1 MMVSAKVYHTMALN
15 TDGQLF
21 VWGDNSNG
29 QLGLGT
35 NANKSTPTH
44 IDKSAFGDSDV
55 LTFNCGPTHTLVV
68 TTPHCSLYAF
78 GSGRDGKL
86 GHGDCYSS
94 LLPRCIGAEHFSNQK
109 ITRVSA
115 GCNHSAVV
123 TEDGQLFVWGCS
135 SATGLLFDSFSP
147 VLVPQAVTL
156 GARVGCFFCLPEA
169 HALAFAMGLHVRVG
183 AGCKYLILDDGIIR
197 IIIELCAARPADR
210 ICKLPG
216 LRRML
221 GGGLM
226 LP

>member
-1 MMVSAKVYHTMALN
+1 
-15 TDGQLF
+15 
-21 VWGDNSNG
+21 
-29 QLGLGT
+29 
-35 NANKSTPTH
+35 
-44 IDKSAFGDSDV
+44 
-55 LTFNCGPTHTLVV
+55 
-68 TTPHCSLYAF
+68 
-78 GSGRDGKL
+78 
-86 GHGDCYSS
+86 
-94 LLPRCIGAEHFSNQK
+94 
-109 ITRVSA
+109 
-115 GCNHSAVV
+115 
-123 TEDGQLFVWGCS
+123 
-135 SATGLLFDSFSP
+135 LFDSFSP